1 MLKWLCTD
9 RCKLLTE
16 NDIKAIIEIR
26 QYFDEPIKLLCQ
38 NLEDCDN
45 DCPHYH
51 YTRVNLYQEETDAL
65 DNVADS
71 SDDNCLMTN
80 VVVYSKLHDN
90 NTPHCVH
97 PEEYP

>member
-16 NDIKAIIEIR
+16 HDIKAIIEIR

-38 NLEDCDN
+38 HLEDCDN
-45 DCPHYH
+45 DCPNYH
-51 YTRVNLYQEETDAL
+51 YTRVNLHQEEIDSL
-65 DNVADS
+65 DIVVDES

-80 VVVYSKLHDN
+80 VVTTHLIV
-90 NTPHCVH
+90 
-97 PEEYP
+97 